1 MSLRKCLICF
11 EHCDHLLQ
19 LDCACQLC
27 QSCFFSWTQS
37 FCKESVFTDHIL
49 LPCPFEGCG
58 NFMESSQFLLLLTP
72 QQRETISEYLLRH
85 YLTHES
91 DIQSCPNSHCNFSGI
106 SGHLPP
112 ACSNYVCSKCGSTWS
127 KTTGKETQVKS
138 WTSFFTEKKNEFL
151 SNVVK
156 RFTGNFCPNCSIH
169 IAKLAG
175 CSHLVCRK
183 CKYEFCWRCLGP
195 YYEYT
200 HLGIQPCGLRNFYR
214 MFFGVLFIVLG
225 FIKVSV
231 HFPVLGQI
239 LSALLWFIKLI
250 VLGVVNILIIVA
262 LIALLMYDVYKFS
275 KTYRKSKQR
284 VSKFVLRLLL
294 YTVLIGIT
302 VVYNYFL
309 YKYSVFVNM
318 WAVLLFVAFIL
329 LFLFLGSVAIMK
341 GFEAIDAHHKL
352 VSWEYFNLGICV
364 FCFVLTYF
372 EYYAK
377 LIFLLL
383 LGMSLILHAYRLAEY
398 ISTNRMKGRICWAIA
413 RVLLVLVAT
422 SIYISILSL
431 CGYRVICR
439 LLVEFGVVLAT
450 VYVCMRTKHLRIILI
465 PGIVAAEILVYHLF
479 DEPVSRC
486 D

>member
-11 EHCDHLLQ
+11 EDYDRLVQLHCG
-19 LDCACQLC
+19 CRLC
-27 QSCFFSWTQS
+27 QNCFFSWALS
-37 FCKESVFTDHIL
+37 FCKENVFADRIR
-49 LPCPFEGCG
+49 LPCPFEACG
-58 NFMESSQFLLLLTP
+58 NFTTPGEFLPLLAP
-72 QQRETISEYLLRH
+72 QQRETIGEYLLRH
-85 YLTHES
+85 YLTHEP
-91 DIQSCPNSHCNFSGI
+91 DVQSCPNPHCSFSGI

-112 ACSNYVCSKCGSTWS
+112 ACTNYVCSKCGSAWS
-127 KTTGKETQVKS
+127 KISGKEAQTKS

-151 SNVVK
+151 SNVAK
-156 RFTGNFCPNCSIH
+156 RLVGNFCPSCSIH
-169 IAKLAG
+169 IAKVAG

-195 YYEYT
+195 YYDYT

-214 MFFGVLFIVLG
+214 MFFGTLFIVLG
-225 FIKVSV
+225 FVKASA
-231 HFPVLGQI
+231 HFPILGQI
-239 LSALLWFIKLI
+239 LPALLWLVKLI
-250 VLGVVNILIIVA
+250 VLGVVNVLIIVA
-262 LIALLMYDVYKFS
+262 LIAILVYDIYKFS
-275 KTYRKSKQR
+275 KTHRKAGQR
-284 VSKFVLRLLL
+284 VCTFVLRLLL
-294 YTVLIGIT
+294 YTALIATT

-318 WAVLLFVAFIL
+318 WAVLLLVAFIL

-352 VSWEYFNLGICV
+352 VSWEYFNLGVCV

-372 EYYAK
+372 EHYAR
-377 LIFLLL
+377 LVFLLL
-383 LGMSLILHAYRLAEY
+383 LGMGLVLHAYRLAEY
-398 ISTNRMKGRICWAIA
+398 ISTNRTRGRTSCAVV
-413 RVLLVLVAT
+413 RVLLVLIAT
-422 SIYISILSL
+422 SVYVSVLSL

-439 LLVEFGVVLAT
+439 LLVEFGVVLGT
-450 VYVCMRTKHLRIILI
+450 IYVCRRTKHLRIVLI

>member
-1 MSLRKCLICF
+1 
-11 EHCDHLLQ
+11 
-19 LDCACQLC
+19 
-27 QSCFFSWTQS
+27 
-37 FCKESVFTDHIL
+37 
-49 LPCPFEGCG
+49 
-58 NFMESSQFLLLLTP
+58 
-72 QQRETISEYLLRH
+72 
-85 YLTHES
+85 
-91 DIQSCPNSHCNFSGI
+91 
-106 SGHLPP
+106 
-112 ACSNYVCSKCGSTWS
+112 
-127 KTTGKETQVKS
+127 
-138 WTSFFTEKKNEFL
+138 
-151 SNVVK
+151 
-156 RFTGNFCPNCSIH
+156 
-169 IAKLAG
+169 
-175 CSHLVCRK
+175 
-183 CKYEFCWRCLGP
+183 
-195 YYEYT
+195 
-200 HLGIQPCGLRNFYR
+200 
-214 MFFGVLFIVLG
+214 
-225 FIKVSV
+225 
-231 HFPVLGQI
+231 
-239 LSALLWFIKLI
+239 
-250 VLGVVNILIIVA
+250 
-262 LIALLMYDVYKFS
+262 MYDVYKFS